1 MDAAAVMGGPD
12 SSLVVACAVGI
23 LAICGITKLIKLPIE
38 LMMKLVSNS
47 VVGAFMLFVADFFG
61 LGIEITILKA
71 LFAGICGIPGV
82 LIIII
87 WEKFLAG

>member
-1 MDAAAVMGGPD
+1 
-12 SSLVVACAVGI
+12 
-23 LAICGITKLIKLPIE
+23 
-38 LMMKLVSNS
+38 MMKLVSNS

>member
-23 LAICGITKLIKLPIE
+23 LAICVITKLIKLPIE

-61 LGIEITILKA
+61 LGIEHLKQFDQ
-71 LFAGICGIPGV
+71 L
-82 LIIII
+82 LSQ
-87 WEKFLAG
+87 